1 MERSA
6 EAQCALNNNPGG
18 SNNAGSINCIS
29 YNNGVNNTGDIV
41 NQSSGTITPTH
52 AYAPITP
59 GTATGISVV
68 GLGTTLTGNITNSGT
83 ITNTVAAWGINIGG
97 GATAASIFH
106 GAGATL
112 LGSITNNG
120 TITSPVGI
128 NVEGSSVSGVLT
140 PTSVSGSIIN
150 GVGAKLN
157 YTDVAINLAFA
168 NFGGS
173 IINNGTISGTGSG
186 AINVLDSSVH
196 GDIVNATGASITAN
210 GALAAIVLNG
220 SASGATLTGSIIN
233 QGTISGA
240 GLTAGI
246 EVVEATAGGV
256 TNSGTITAG
265 YGIVATGKENIPAVI
280 SGTILNSG
288 TITATA
294 AFGAGIGVFGYQGGA
309 AATVSNITNSGT
321 ITANTGISIGATDIG
336 AGGIVNTG
344 TGVIHANAFGIYVS
358 SSSVNTHKS
367 SIAGDIVN
375 QGTITANTGILVGG
389 GSTVTN
395 GITNT
400 GIITGSGGT
409 AIDITGEGAAMT
421 INQQAG
427 TITGAIKLSGLGDSF
442 NVTGGVINGNIVGT
456 GSSGTVNF
464 AAGAG
469 NNFIYSNTISGV
481 SAVNVNSGTLYDNNS
496 ITATNVNVNN
506 GGALAPGAPNTI
518 GTLAITGNLNFA
530 AGGTYVVNVN
540 PSTSSLTTVSG
551 TATLGGAGVNAIFAA
566 GAYISKQYTI
576 VTATSLSGTFGAL
589 TNAGLPAGFTDA
601 LSTDATHAYLDLT
614 MAAPSSPGGLNGNQ
628 QNVINALINSF
639 NVVGGIPT
647 VFTGLT
653 AGQLTQLSGEVGAS
667 FAQGAFQGGNMFL
680 NLMLN
685 PSFGGNFNGDSFGTI
700 GFADEARAVPPAAA
714 SAFAAV
720 DRNKANS
727 FDSRYGFWGAAF
739 GGTASIDGNATTG
752 SHDTNSQAYGFAAGL
767 DYHATP
773 DTILGFALGG
783 GGTHWGLD
791 QGLGSGRSDMFQAG
805 VYAKTRSGAAY
816 LSGALAYSFHDVTTD
831 RTVTIAGTD
840 MLEAKFKANMVSG
853 RLEGGYR
860 YAMPWF
866 GVTPYGAL
874 QVQSIALPSYS
885 ETATSGSNQF
895 ALSYAAQTVTTTR
908 TELGAR
914 LDKTYLLD
922 RGTLLT
928 VYSRAA
934 WAHDFGNTASASAIF
949 QTLPAS
955 NFTVNG
961 AQPAPD
967 GALLTAGA
975 EYKLASGWSVL
986 AKFDGEF
993 SSTTALYSGTGVIR
1007 KVW

>member
-1 MERSA
+1 M
-6 EAQCALNNNPGG
+6 
-18 SNNAGSINCIS
+18 
-29 YNNGVNNTGDIV
+29 
-41 NQSSGTITPTH
+41 SS
-52 AYAPITP
+52 
-59 GTATGISVV
+59 
-68 GLGTTLTGNITNSGT
+68 
-83 ITNTVAAWGINIGG
+83 
-97 GATAASIFH
+97 
-106 GAGATL
+106 
-112 LGSITNNG
+112 
-120 TITSPVGI
+120 
-128 NVEGSSVSGVLT
+128 
-140 PTSVSGSIIN
+140 
-150 GVGAKLN
+150 
-157 YTDVAINLAFA
+157 
-168 NFGGS
+168 
-173 IINNGTISGTGSG
+173 
-186 AINVLDSSVH
+186 
-196 GDIVNATGASITAN
+196 
-210 GALAAIVLNG
+210 
-220 SASGATLTGSIIN
+220 
-233 QGTISGA
+233 
-240 GLTAGI
+240 
-246 EVVEATAGGV
+246 
-256 TNSGTITAG
+256 
-265 YGIVATGKENIPAVI
+265 
-280 SGTILNSG
+280 
-288 TITATA
+288 
-294 AFGAGIGVFGYQGGA
+294 
-309 AATVSNITNSGT
+309 
-321 ITANTGISIGATDIG
+321 
-336 AGGIVNTG
+336 
-344 TGVIHANAFGIYVS
+344 
-358 SSSVNTHKS
+358 
-367 SIAGDIVN
+367 
-375 QGTITANTGILVGG
+375 
-389 GSTVTN
+389 
-395 GITNT
+395 
-400 GIITGSGGT
+400 
-409 AIDITGEGAAMT
+409 
-421 INQQAG
+421 
-427 TITGAIKLSGLGDSF
+427 LGDTV
-442 NVTGGVINGNIVGT
+442 NITGGVINGNITGT
-456 GSSGTVNF
+456 ASSGTVNF

-481 SAVNVNSGTLYDNNS
+481 SAVNINSGTLYDNNS
-496 ITATNVNVNN
+496 ITATNVNVNS

-518 GTLAITGNLNFA
+518 GTLAITGNLTFA

-540 PSTSSLTTVSG
+540 PSTSSLTTVSN
-551 TATLGGAGVNAIFAA
+551 TATLGGAGVDAIFAN
-566 GAYISKQYTI
+566 GSYISKKYTI
-576 VTATSLSGTFGAL
+576 LTASSVSGVFGTL
-589 TNAGLPAGFTDA
+589 TNTNLPVNFTDA
-601 LSTDATHAYLDLT
+601 LSTDATHAYLNLT
-614 MAAPSSPGGLNGNQ
+614 MTAPASPSGLSGNQ
-628 QNVINALINSF
+628 QSVSNALINSF
-639 NVVGGIPT
+639 NTVGGIPA

-653 AGQLTQLSGEVGAS
+653 PGQLTQLSGEVGAS

-685 PSFGGNFNGDSFGTI
+685 PSFGTNSNGGTFGPI

-805 VYAKTRSGAAY
+805 LYAKTRWGAAY

-860 YAMPWF
+860 YAMPWV
-866 GVTPYGAL
+866 GVTPYGAV
-874 QVQSIALPSYS
+874 QVQSIALPSYG
-885 ETATSGSNQF
+885 ETATSGSSMF
-895 ALSYAAQTVTTTR
+895 ALSYASQTVTTTR

-914 LDKTYLLD
+914 FDKTYVLD

-949 QTLPAS
+949 QALPAS

-975 EYKLASGWSVL
+975 EYKLVNGWSVL